1 MITIEL
7 KSWITRR
14 NIAKNDFNG
23 DHAIYNLLIAWF
35 LEEIFKYSGA
45 ETMTTS
51 LSTSPIQELE
61 ITLPNSD
68 QVMSGN
74 VLGL

>member
-1 MITIEL
+1 MLYNILYVIYSHNQL
-7 KSWITRR
+7 ISSR
-14 NIAKNDFNG
+14 N
-23 DHAIYNLLIAWF
+23 F
-35 LEEIFKYSGA
+35 LQFSGA